1 VISTLSDAPF
11 DRIECADV
19 ALADRERARRE
30 LLTPKRRRR
39 A

>member
-19 ALADRERARRE
+19 ALADRERAKRE
-30 LLTPKRRRR
+30 LAPKRRRR